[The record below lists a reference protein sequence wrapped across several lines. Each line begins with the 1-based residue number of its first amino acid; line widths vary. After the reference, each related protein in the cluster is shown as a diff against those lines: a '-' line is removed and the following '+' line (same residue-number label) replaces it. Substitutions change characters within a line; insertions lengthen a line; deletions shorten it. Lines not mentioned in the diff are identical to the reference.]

1 MYVGKLIDIIDY
13 MSKWRNSI
21 VKKVDKK
28 IESITVFMESGLEA
42 ELTKN
47 DIVSLMLF
55 NWFRISKVM
64 K

>member
-28 IESITVFMESGLEA
+28 TESITVFMESGLEA

-55 NWFRISKVM
+55 NWLEYQR
-64 K
+64 